1 MIAQLILSI
10 LLAAVLVY
18 AWTEYRRSPAVAI
31 VTVLV
36 ATAGLYF
43 IWVPEH
49 STQLAE
55 LVGIGRGVDLILYIW
70 VCISLIVLLNLH
82 LKLRTQMELI
92 TTLAR
97 KIAIADAQ
105 SAGPAHGR
113 DANAAPSLSP
123 VDETVGVSE
132 FEVRPEPSPF
142 PLSQPPVHLSSE
154 RRA

>member
-1 MIAQLILSI
+1 MIAQFILTI
-10 LLAAVLVY
+10 LLAGILLY
-18 AWTEYRRSPAVAI
+18 AWTEYRRSPVVALL
-31 VTVLV
+31 TLFV

-43 IWVPEH
+43 VWVPDH

-55 LVGIGRGVDLILYIW
+55 LVGIGRGVDLILYTW

-97 KIAIADAQ
+97 KVALADASQSSEIADSIVPAQ
-105 SAGPAHGR
+105 SDAASRSAAAEAH
-113 DANAAPSLSP
+113 AARLQ
-123 VDETVGVSE
+123 
-132 FEVRPEPSPF
+132 
-142 PLSQPPVHLSSE
+142 LSE